1 MWTYEWPQS
10 AETWHQTQ
18 QKQQK
23 HVDGVALRNALAYV
37 ILLGQDG
44 LLTEAEEQKLVAKLS
59 GGDAALLTATAAYST
74 VADARG
80 DARQRAAR
88 VLTRLAHN

>member
-1 MWTYEWPQS
+1 M
-10 AETWHQTQ
+10 
-18 QKQQK
+18 
-23 HVDGVALRNALAYV
+23 DGVALRNALAYV